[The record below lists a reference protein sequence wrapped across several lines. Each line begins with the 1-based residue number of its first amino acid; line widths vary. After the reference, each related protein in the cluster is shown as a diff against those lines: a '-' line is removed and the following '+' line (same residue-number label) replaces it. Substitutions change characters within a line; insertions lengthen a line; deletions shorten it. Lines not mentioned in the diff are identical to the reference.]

1 MNRQKGFGFVSLVLL
16 LIFLGSK
23 SLQYHAFS
31 HADEDSTACEWCEY
45 TLLLEQTPFD
55 TVPEGALNLT
65 FPARVAVQPE
75 CSYLAI
81 PLRLNLTFRNFSRP
95 PPLSA

>member
-1 MNRQKGFGFVSLVLL
+1 MNRQKGFGFVSLLLL

-31 HADEDSTACEWCEY
+31 HADEEGTACEWCAY
-45 TLLLEQTPFD
+45 TLHLEQTPFD
-55 TVPEGALNLT
+55 
-65 FPARVAVQPE
+65 AVQETAPE
-75 CSYLAI
+75 HTLFEEVPAEPQFSYKGI

>member
-31 HADEDSTACEWCEY
+31 HADEDGTACEWCAY

-55 TVPEGALNLT
+55 AVPESTPDLT
-65 FPARVAVQPE
+65 FVSRIPSQPE
-75 CSYLAI
+75 FSYREV

>member
-1 MNRQKGFGFVSLVLL
+1 MNRQRGFGFVSLVLL

-31 HADEDSTACEWCEY
+31 HADEDGRVCEWCEY

-55 TVPEGALNLT
+55 TVPESAPDLT
-65 FPARVAVQPE
+65 LPSQVAAQPE
-75 CSYLAI
+75 FSYRAI

-95 PPLSA
+95 PPFSA